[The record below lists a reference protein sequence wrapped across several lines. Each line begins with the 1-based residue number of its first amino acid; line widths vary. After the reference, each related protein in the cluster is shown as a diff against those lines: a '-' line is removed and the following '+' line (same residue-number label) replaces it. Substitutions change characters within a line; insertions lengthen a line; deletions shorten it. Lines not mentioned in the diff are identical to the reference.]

1 MIKTSQKFSFE
12 EIEGIFKTKYTMS
25 APQAP
30 HVIAGV
36 DVTPVFGQAS
46 GMQLREEVKIHD
58 TPRTNS
64 NAHSFFVFNFLQN
77 VIFFGRLYFAL
88 CAQALPRHSL
98 TSAFSS
104 VAY

>member
-1 MIKTSQKFSFE
+1 
-12 EIEGIFKTKYTMS
+12 MS
-25 APQAP
+25 TPQAP

-77 VIFFGRLYFAL
+77 VIF
-88 CAQALPRHSL
+88 
-98 TSAFSS
+98 S
-104 VAY
+104 VDSILLSVRKHCHGIP